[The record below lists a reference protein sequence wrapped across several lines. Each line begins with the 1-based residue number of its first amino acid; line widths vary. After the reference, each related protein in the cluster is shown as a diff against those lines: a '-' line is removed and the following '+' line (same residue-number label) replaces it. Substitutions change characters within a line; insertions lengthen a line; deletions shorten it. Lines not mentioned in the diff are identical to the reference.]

1 MPSSVLCLRAED
13 HTMSKAPKLEP
24 NPDAATLIAGHA
36 LFKGLQPATLDL
48 LSRQAQSRTL
58 GKGELLFNLGDKSG
72 GMFVIADG
80 RVRIWAVSASG
91 VEVTL
96 NVLTPG
102 AVFGEIGMLDNSERT
117 AGASSMAATRLLTIT
132 RRVFFDALDRDPQL
146 TRNVIALLCQR
157 LRWVSARM
165 EDASLRQ
172 APQRLARLVAHLA
185 RDHGSKTTAG
195 IEIAIKL
202 TQGELAQWT
211 AMSRENLNKLL
222 VGWADEG
229 VLTQSRAGII
239 VHELDRLDE
248 IAEFGE

>member
-1 MPSSVLCLRAED
+1 MVSEAKLSPQDTLLSV
-13 HTMSKAPKLEP
+13 P
-24 NPDAATLIAGHA
+24 
-36 LFKGLQPATLDL
+36 LFKGLLPATVEALGK
-48 LSRQAQSRTL
+48 QAQSRSL
-58 GKGELLFNLGDKSG
+58 AKAELLFDLGDESG
-72 GMFVIADG
+72 GMFVVMDG
-80 RVRIWAVSASG
+80 RIRIWAVAASG

-96 NVLTPG
+96 NVLMPG
-102 AVFGEIGMLDNSERT
+102 AVFGEIGMLDGSART
-117 AGASSMAATRLLTIT
+117 ASASAMGATTILSLS
-132 RRVFFDALDRDPQL
+132 RRTFFDALERDPQL
-146 TRNVIALLCQR
+146 ARNVIELLCQR

-172 APQRLARLVAHLA
+172 APQRLARMLVHLA
-185 RDHGSKTTAG
+185 RDHGKPTKEG

-229 VLTQSRAGII
+229 LITQSRSATI
-239 VHELDRLDE
+239 VHQLERLDE